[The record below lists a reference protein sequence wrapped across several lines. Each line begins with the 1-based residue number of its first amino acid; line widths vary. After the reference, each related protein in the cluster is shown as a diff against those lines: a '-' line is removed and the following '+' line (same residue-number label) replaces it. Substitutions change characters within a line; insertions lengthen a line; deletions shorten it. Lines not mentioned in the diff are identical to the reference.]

1 MMTLGTLATWLKLP
15 ALVATGTG
23 ALYGVL
29 ISVGFSITTPG
40 QSQAML
46 EQDLNK
52 RMMTIDSTLAYHSSL
67 LENLTRHQCIESSRQ
82 ELMLSGLISE
92 CSRLGVDVE

>member
-1 MMTLGTLATWLKLP
+1 MTLGTIATWFKLP
-15 ALVATGTG
+15 AAVATGTG
-23 ALYGVL
+23 VLYGVL
-29 ISVGFSITTPG
+29 IAFGFSVTTPG
-40 QSQAML
+40 QSQAIL
-46 EQDLNK
+46 EQNLNR
-52 RMMTIDSTLAYHSSL
+52 RMITIDSTLAYHSSL